1 MREKQ
6 NNNTLSV
13 RLDDLLEFEP
23 ITDNQRVAF
32 EAWHEGFN
40 MILSGCA
47 GTGKTFIALYLALET
62 ILDDDTD
69 QDNIVIIRSTV
80 PVRDQGFLPGT
91 KKEKEDPYTAVYKQ
105 IGDELFGDN
114 KTYNKAVS
122 AKRVLF
128 DTTSYLRGIT
138 WRNSV
143 VIVDEMQN
151 LNFQELDT
159 VMTRLGRNSRIIFCG
174 DYKQTDFK
182 YNDEK
187 EGLFQFTEIVE
198 HLNMFK
204 IVNFGWDDIVR
215 SGVVRDYLMTKEML
229 GK

>member
-13 RLDDLLEFEP
+13 RIDDLLEFDP
-23 ITDNQRVAF
+23 ITANQTKAF
-32 EAWHEGFN
+32 DSWREGFN

-62 ILDDDTD
+62 ILDDNTD
-69 QDNIVIIRSTV
+69 QDNVVIIRSTV
-80 PVRDQGFLPGT
+80 PVREQGFLPGT

-122 AKRVLF
+122 AKRINF

-138 WRNSV
+138 WRNAV

-159 VMTRLGRNSRIIFCG
+159 VMTRLGRDSRIIFCG

-204 IVNFGWDDIVR
+204 IINFGWDDIVR
-215 SGVVRDYLMTKEML
+215 SGIVRDYLMTKEML